1 MRLETLLVL
10 VAMCNTATSAVSFT
24 VNTTGSYVITT
35 MEGKF
40 SCMDRHGKLER
51 M

>member
-1 MRLETLLVL
+1 MPFETLLVL
-10 VAMCNTATSAVSFT
+10 VAMCNTATPAVSFT

-35 MEGKF
+35 MQGK
-40 SCMDRHGKLER
+40 SRCMDRYGKLQR